1 MIIFAASQ
9 PKKIEDM
16 DKNSKAPAMQAFR
29 ESLRKH
35 NLKVTPQRIAV
46 HEAMLHLGH
55 ASADMVTDHIK
66 EEGNARVTVASV
78 YNILT
83 QMTLL
88 GIYRHRM
95 SDSNK
100 MFFDVNTFNHMH
112 LYDTTDSSYVDV
124 NDEDLFEEIERKIS
138 GRRFRGYKVDA
149 IDINIIVHPSTR
161 KKR

>member
-1 MIIFAASQ
+1 
-9 PKKIEDM
+9 M
-16 DKNSKAPAMQAFR
+16 DKNSKAPTMQAFR

-46 HEAMLHLGH
+46 HEAMMHLGH
-55 ASADMVTDHIK
+55 ASADMVAEHIK
-66 EEGNARVTVASV
+66 EEGSTKVTVASV

-124 NDEDLFEEIERKIS
+124 SDDELFEEIERKIS
-138 GRRFRGYKVDA
+138 GRRFRGYKVDG
-149 IDINIIVHPSTR
+149 IDVSIIVHPSTR
-161 KKR
+161 KRR